1 MATSASDEQGIREYD
16 ALCRAFRWH
25 VPTHYNFAVDT
36 IGQWAEDPSR
46 LAMIHLS
53 ADGVAR
59 QITFAEFAARSDRVA
74 AALRAQGIGPGDR
87 VMVILPRV
95 PEWYETMLAL
105 MKLGA
110 IVIPGTTLLTAR
122 DLLYRL
128 ESSGAKGV
136 VIDAEVAERIDQIAE
151 YCPWLTVRVAYGS
164 ARHAPWVAFDSIVA
178 AAPDGFT
185 PVRTRADEPFLI
197 YFTSGTTAH
206 PKMVLHPHSY
216 PIGHLVT
223 GHMWRETPAD
233 EAIWAISD
241 GGWAF
246 AAWFFFGVWNQGK
259 PLFIHDF
266 RGRMDP
272 AGMLANLATYPIA
285 AFAAPPT
292 VYRMFILQ
300 DLAAYRFPAL
310 KLAISAGEPL
320 NPEVIETWETATGVP
335 MREMYGQ
342 TESVA
347 LLGNFPPLP
356 VRPGS
361 TGKPTP
367 GHYVAIVDDAGNE
380 LPPGE
385 EGHIAVKLGKDRPY
399 GLFHGYWGD
408 PDMTQAK
415 LGGAWYLTGD
425 RARTDEDGYFWF
437 IGRSDDVIKS
447 SGYRIS
453 PFEIESVLIEHPA
466 VAESAVVASPDPVRG
481 EIVKAFVILAPGYEP
496 SDRLAA
502 EIQAFVQKQTAPY
515 KYPREI
521 EFVPELPKTIS
532 GKIRRVELR
541 EREVARKRGAGT

>member
-1 MATSASDEQGIREYD
+1 MEAYD
-16 ALCRAFRWH
+16 ALCSGFRWD
-25 VPTHYNFAVDT
+25 VPEHYNFAVDT
-36 IGQWAEDPSR
+36 IGMWASDPQR

-53 ADGVAR
+53 KDGVER
-59 QITFAEFAARSDRVA
+59 RITFAEFAARSDRVA
-74 AALRAQGIGPGDR
+74 AALRAQGVGPGDR

-110 IVIPGTTLLTAR
+110 IAIPGTTLLTAR
-122 DLLYRL
+122 DLLYRI

-136 VIDAEVAERIDQIAE
+136 VIDNDVADRIDQIAE
-151 YCPWLTVRVAYGS
+151 FCPSLAVQVSFGG
-164 ARHAPWVAFDSIVA
+164 ARHEPWQDFGRIVA
-178 AAPDGFT
+178 AAPAEFT
-185 PVRTRADEPFLI
+185 PEPTRSDAPFLI

-216 PIGHLVT
+216 PLGHLVT
-223 GHMWRETPAD
+223 GHMWRETPQDA
-233 EAIWAISD
+233 AIWAISD

-259 PLFIHDF
+259 ALFIHDF

-272 AGMLANLATYPIA
+272 VGMLTNLATYPIA

-300 DLAAYRFPAL
+300 DLSAYSFPAL
-310 KLAISAGEPL
+310 QLAISAGEPL
-320 NPEVIETWETATGVP
+320 NPEVIETWETSTGVP

-347 LLGNFPPLP
+347 LLANFPPLP

-367 GHYVAIVDDAGNE
+367 GHYVAVIDDEGNE

-385 EGHIAVKLGKDRPY
+385 EGHIAVKLGASRPY

-408 PDMTQAK
+408 PDMTAER
-415 LGGAWYLTGD
+415 LHGDWYMTGD
-425 RARTDEDGYFWF
+425 RAQKDEDGYFWF

-453 PFEIESVLIEHPA
+453 PFEIESVLIEHVA

-496 SDRLAA
+496 SDALAA
-502 EIQAFVQKQTAPY
+502 DIQAFVQKQTAPY

-521 EFVPELPKTIS
+521 EFVAELPKTIS

-541 EREVARKRGAGT
+541 EREVQRKRQQAD